1 MERSWR
7 RAPARAF
14 TLVELLI
21 VVAVIGVLVALLM
34 PVLGMA
40 RESARVTQCQ
50 NQLRQIGLALTKTAA
65 TAPPERLKPASLT
78 QTLAPVLDDPRIWA
92 CPNAT
97 AEPVSFGFNVRTY
110 RMQSSDALKIVSL
123 DYRKAVADVV
133 GHPPVDDWA
142 VQSAPRH
149 RGTCNAL
156 RLGGAV
162 TAQAADAIDPNVCL
176 NQDLFWRPQLDNVYL
191 VAGSCELAVH

>member
-7 RAPARAF
+7 RLLARAF

-21 VVAVIGVLVALLM
+21 VMAVIGVLVALLM
-34 PVLGMA
+34 PVLGLA
-40 RESARVTQCQ
+40 RESARAAQCQ
-50 NQLRQIGLALTKTAA
+50 NNLRQIGLGLLKTAA
-65 TAPPERLKPASLT
+65 TAPPERLKPASLM

-97 AEPVSFGFNVRTY
+97 EPVSFGFNVRTY
-110 RMQSSDALKIVSL
+110 RMQASDALKIVSL
-123 DYRKAVADVV
+123 DYRKAVAELV
-133 GHPPVDDWA
+133 GHPPADNWA
-142 VQSAPRH
+142 AQSAPRH

-162 TAQAADAIDPNVCL
+162 TAQAVEVIDPNVCL
-176 NQDLFWRPQLDNVYL
+176 NQELFWRPQLDNVYL
-191 VAGSCELAVH
+191 VAGTCELSVH